1 MKFITGRAVV
11 VEGKYDAARLAGIVE
26 GMILTTDGF
35 AIFKDKNM
43 QNLFKRLARTQG
55 LIVLTDS
62 DAAGFRIRHF
72 VTKLAGAEHVV
83 QAYVPALPGKE
94 SRKAE
99 PGKEGLLGVEG
110 IPNELI
116 LEALH
121 TATAHD
127 SLAEPGKT
135 NQNPITY
142 SDLYEWGLSGR
153 PDCAEFRRAFLRK
166 LGLPPRLSKKE
177 LLEVLNTLYTYDAL
191 AGECLAAAEERQV
204 ERAES

>member
-1 MKFITGRAVV
+1 MKFTTGRAVV

-26 GMILTTDGF
+26 GTILTTDGF

-43 QNLFKRLARTQG
+43 QNLFKRLARTRG

-83 QAYVPALPGKE
+83 QAYVPALAGKE

-127 SLAEPGKT
+127 SPAEPEKT
-135 NQNPITY
+135 NRNPITY

-153 PDCAEFRRAFLRK
+153 PDCAEFRRTFLRK

-191 AGECLAAAEERQV
+191 AGECRAAAEERQA

>member
-26 GMILTTDGF
+26 GTILTTDGF

-43 QNLFKRLARTQG
+43 QNLFKRLARTRG

-127 SLAEPGKT
+127 SLAEPEKT
-135 NQNPITY
+135 NRNPITY

-153 PDCAEFRRAFLRK
+153 PDCAEFRRSFLRK

-191 AGECLAAAEERQV
+191 AVECLAAAEERQA

>member
-1 MKFITGRAVV
+1 MKFTTGRAVV

-26 GMILTTDGF
+26 GTILTTDGF
-35 AIFKDKNM
+35 AIFKDRNM

-116 LEALH
+116 LEALY

-127 SLAEPGKT
+127 SPVKQKETELT
-135 NQNPITY
+135 PITY

-153 PDCAEFRRAFLRK
+153 PDCAEFRRSFLRK

-191 AGECLAAAEERQV
+191 AGECLAAAEERQA
-204 ERAES
+204 AEAEN